1 MGPPKTCCAAYS
13 EDHAS
18 EICGRV
24 RVATK
29 LSEWP
34 LPAKHC
40 RPLFVR
46 KFNATIDEDEELM
59 RSLGPS
65 HVGERI
71 KIWDAF

>member
-1 MGPPKTCCAAYS
+1 MGPPETRCAAYS
-13 EDHAS
+13 EDHVSA
-18 EICGRV
+18 ICGKV
-24 RVATK
+24 GVATK

-34 LPAKHC
+34 LRTEHC

-46 KFNATIDEDEELM
+46 KFNATIDENEELM